1 VSTRTWPAFGAAL
14 AVLWVFV
21 RGPDPT
27 ADAVA
32 GELLFGAVVGF
43 PVAFLFRRFYADTV
57 GLVRGVR
64 AVPYA
69 VRYALA
75 FSKEIVV
82 ANVDVAYRAVGPG
95 PPIEPEV
102 IYVPLRV
109 ETDLGITTIANSI
122 TITPGTVTLDY
133 DGKYNG
139 LYVHVID
146 GRNVD
151 EVVEP
156 IRTWEDY
163 ALAIFDEELD
173 PGDRPQRVTITGG
186 DRSDR

>member
-1 VSTRTWPAFGAAL
+1 MKTRAWPVFGVVL

-21 RGPDPT
+21 RGPEP
-27 ADAVA
+27 AVDAVV
-32 GELLFGAVVGF
+32 GELLFGVVVGV

-57 GLVRGVR
+57 DPVRGLSV
-64 AVPYA
+64 VPYA
-69 VRYALA
+69 VLYVLVFMREVL
-75 FSKEIVV
+75 V
-82 ANVDVAYRAVGPG
+82 ANVDVAYRAVAPG
-95 PPIEPEV
+95 PPIDPEV

-109 ETDLGITTIANSI
+109 ETDLGVTTIANSI

-133 DGKYNG
+133 DEEYNG

-151 EVVEP
+151 DVIEP

-163 ALAIFDEELD
+163 ALVIFDEELD
-173 PGDRPQRVTITGG
+173 PGDRPQRITITGG
-186 DRSDR
+186 DRGDR

>member
-1 VSTRTWPAFGAAL
+1 MTSRTWPVFGLILAL
-14 AVLWVFV
+14 LWAFV
-21 RGPDPT
+21 RGPEL
-27 ADAVA
+27 AVDAVV
-32 GELLFGAVVGF
+32 GELLFGLLVGV

-57 GLVRGVR
+57 EVARGLR

-69 VRYALA
+69 VGYVFVFMREVL
-75 FSKEIVV
+75 V
-82 ANVDVAYRAVGPG
+82 ANVDVAYRAIAPG

-109 ETDLGITTIANSI
+109 QTDLGITTIANSI
-122 TITPGTVTLDY
+122 TITPGTVTLDH
-133 DGKYNG
+133 DEEYNG

-146 GRNVD
+146 GRNVE

-163 ALAIFDEELD
+163 ALVIFDERLD
-173 PGDRPQRVTITGG
+173 PGDRPRQVTITGG
-186 DRSDR
+186 DRGDR

>member
-1 VSTRTWPAFGAAL
+1 VTVRTWPVFGLVLAAL
-14 AVLWVFV
+14 WLLV
-21 RGPDPT
+21 RGPEP
-27 ADAVA
+27 AVDAVL
-32 GELLFGAVVGF
+32 GDLLFGLLVGF
-43 PVAFLFRRFYADTV
+43 PVAFLFRRFYADTYDLGR
-57 GLVRGVR
+57 GLR

-69 VRYALA
+69 ALYVVV
-75 FSKEIVV
+75 FLREVVV
-82 ANVDVAYRAVGPG
+82 ANVDVAYRAVAPG

-109 ETDLGITTIANSI
+109 ETDLGVTTIANSI
-122 TITPGTVTLDY
+122 TITPGTVTLDHDDEY
-133 DGKYNG
+133 DG

-146 GRNVD
+146 GRNVE

-163 ALAIFDEELD
+163 ALVIFDEPLD

-186 DRSDR
+186 DRGDR

>member
-1 VSTRTWPAFGAAL
+1 MRTRTWPVFGLVLVAL
-14 AVLWVFV
+14 WLFV
-21 RGPDPT
+21 RGPEPT
-27 ADAVA
+27 VDAVV
-32 GELLFGAVVGF
+32 GELLFGVLVGF
-43 PVAFLFRRFYADTV
+43 PVAFLFRRFYADTYDL
-57 GLVRGVR
+57 GRGVG

-69 VRYALA
+69 ILYVLV
-75 FSKEIVV
+75 FLQEVVV
-82 ANVDVAYRAVGPG
+82 ANADVAYRAVAPG

-109 ETDLGITTIANSI
+109 ETDLGVTTIANSI

-133 DGKYNG
+133 DDEFNG

-146 GRNVD
+146 GRNVE

-163 ALAIFDEELD
+163 ALVIFDEELE
-173 PGDRPQRVTITGG
+173 PGDRPQRVTVTGG
-186 DRSDR
+186 DRGGR

>member
-1 VSTRTWPAFGAAL
+1 MKTRTWPVFGLVLAAL
-14 AVLWVFV
+14 WLFV

-27 ADAVA
+27 VDAVV
-32 GELLFGAVVGF
+32 GELLTGVLIGF
-43 PVAFLFRRFYADTV
+43 PVAFLFRRFYADTYN
-57 GLVRGVR
+57 LDRGIR

-69 VRYALA
+69 VLYVLV
-75 FSKEIVV
+75 FLQEVVV
-82 ANVDVAYRAVGPG
+82 ANLDVAYRAVAPG

-109 ETDLGITTIANSI
+109 ETDLGVTTIANSI

-133 DGKYNG
+133 DDEYNG

-146 GRNVD
+146 GRNVE

-163 ALAIFDEELD
+163 ALVIFDEELE
-173 PGDRPQRVTITGG
+173 PGDRPERVTITGG
-186 DRSDR
+186 DRGGR